1 MAGVSC
7 DRPEPAALHVA
18 AGVIRDGLGRV
29 LIAQRPAG
37 RHMAGGWEFPGGKVA
52 AGETPL
58 QALARELREEIGV
71 EVHEARPLLRY
82 RHAYPERVVLLDVWL
97 VIAHSGEPRSLE
109 GQPLR
114 WEAVDR
120 LLDAGLLEADRPI
133 VDALLA
139 MP

>member
-1 MAGVSC
+1 
-7 DRPEPAALHVA
+7 
-18 AGVIRDGLGRV
+18 VIRDRLGRV

-37 RHMAGGWEFPGGKVA
+37 RHMAGAWEFPGGKVA

-71 EVHEARPLLRY
+71 EVREARPLLRY

-97 VIAHSGEPRSLE
+97 VTAHSGEPRSLE

-120 LLDAGLLEADRPI
+120 LLVAGLLEADRPI
-133 VDALLA
+133 LDALLA
-139 MP
+139 LK